1 MAWDASHAVRPG
13 FLLRYC
19 FIWGTIIRKGGF
31 YMAVWIILIIVVII
45 AVWLVSSYNG
55 FVKLR
60 NKTEEAFS
68 AMDVSL
74 KKRYDLIPNYV
85 ETVKGYAKH
94 ESGTLEKVILARNTA
109 MNASTVEDKIEKDN
123 ILSGTLK
130 SLFALS
136 EAYPD
141 LKANQNFLQL
151 TQQLSQIEEEIAGSR
166 RYYNGVVNRF
176 NTKIEMFPGNL
187 AAAVFGFKR
196 RALYEVSEAEQ
207 RENVKVSF

>member
-1 MAWDASHAVRPG
+1 MA
-13 FLLRYC
+13 L
-19 FIWGTIIRKGGF
+19 
-31 YMAVWIILIIVVII
+31 WIILAVVVILVI
-45 AVWLVSSYNG
+45 WLISSYNG

-60 NKTEEAFS
+60 NKAEEAFS

-94 ESGTLEKVILARNTA
+94 ESETLEKVISARNAA
-109 MNASTVEDKIEKDN
+109 MNASTAKERIENDT
-123 ILSGTLK
+123 ILSNTLK

-141 LKANQNFLQL
+141 LKANQNFIQLQD
-151 TQQLSQIEEEIAGSR
+151 QLSRIEEEIAGSR

-176 NTKIEMFPGNL
+176 NTKIEMFPGNIL
-187 AAAVFGFKR
+187 AGIFGFR
-196 RALYEVSEAEQ
+196 RKPLYEVETADQ

>member
-1 MAWDASHAVRPG
+1 MLLWMIIGAVI
-13 FLLRYC
+13 LL
-19 FIWGTIIRKGGF
+19 
-31 YMAVWIILIIVVII
+31 VVI
-45 AVWLVSSYNG
+45 WLISSYNG
-55 FVKLR
+55 FVTLR

-85 ETVKGYAKH
+85 ETVKGYARH
-94 ESGTLEKVILARNTA
+94 ESETLEKVISARNKA
-109 MNASTVEDKIEKDN
+109 MNSSTPEEQIANDN

-130 SLFALS
+130 SLFAVS

-151 TQQLSQIEEEIAGSR
+151 QEQLQRIEEEIAGSR
-166 RYYNGVVNRF
+166 RYYNGVVNKF
-176 NTKIEMFPGNL
+176 NTKTEMFPGNL
-187 AAAVFGFKR
+187 IAGMFGFQRKP
-196 RALYEVSEAEQ
+196 LYEVVDETE

>member
-1 MAWDASHAVRPG
+1 MVG
-13 FLLRYC
+13 
-19 FIWGTIIRKGGF
+19 
-31 YMAVWIILIIVVII
+31 IIVLVIVVALAI
-45 AVWLVSSYNG
+45 WLVSAYNG

-60 NKTEEAFS
+60 NKVEEAFA

-74 KKRYDLIPNYV
+74 KKRYDLVPNYV

-94 ESGTLEKVILARNTA
+94 ESETLEKVIAARNAA
-109 MNASTVEDKIEKDN
+109 MSSTSPEEQIANDN

-151 TQQLSQIEEEIAGSR
+151 QDQLQRIEEEIAGSR
-166 RYYNGVVNRF
+166 RYYNGVVNKF
-176 NTKIEMFPGNL
+176 NTSIEMFPGNIL
-187 AAAVFGFKR
+187 AGIFGFKR
-196 RALYEVSEAEQ
+196 KPLYEVNDAQE

>member
-1 MAWDASHAVRPG
+1 MAA
-13 FLLRYC
+13 
-19 FIWGTIIRKGGF
+19 
-31 YMAVWIILIIVVII
+31 LIII
-45 AVWLVSSYNG
+45 AVIVIALVIWLVASYNG
-55 FVKLR
+55 FVALR

-94 ESGTLEKVILARNTA
+94 ESQTLEKVIAARNAA
-109 MNASTVEDKIEKDN
+109 MNSTTTEEQIANDN

-136 EAYPD
+136 ENYPD

-151 TQQLSQIEEEIAGSR
+151 QEQLQRIEEEIAGSR

-176 NTKIEMFPGNL
+176 NTKLEMFPGNIL
-187 AAAVFGFKR
+187 AGIFGFKR
-196 RALYEVSEAEQ
+196 KTLYEVSETAE
-207 RENVKVSF
+207 RENVKVAF

>member
-1 MAWDASHAVRPG
+1 MV
-13 FLLRYC
+13 L
-19 FIWGTIIRKGGF
+19 
-31 YMAVWIILIIVVII
+31 WIVLAIVVVLVI
-45 AVWLVSSYNG
+45 WFVSSYNG
-55 FVKLR
+55 FIKLR
-60 NKTEEAFS
+60 NKTEEAYS

-94 ESGTLEKVILARNTA
+94 ESKTLESVMTARNAALNSTTA
-109 MNASTVEDKIEKDN
+109 EDRIANDN

-130 SLFALS
+130 SLFAVS

-151 TQQLSQIEEEIAGSR
+151 QDQLQRIEEEIAGSR

-176 NTKIEMFPGNL
+176 NTKTETFPGNIV
-187 AAAVFGFKR
+187 AGIFNFKR
-196 RALYEVSEAEQ
+196 KPLYEVSTEEQ
-207 RENVKVSF
+207 RENVEVKF

>member
-1 MAWDASHAVRPG
+1 MG
-13 FLLRYC
+13 
-19 FIWGTIIRKGGF
+19 I
-31 YMAVWIILIIVVII
+31 WIILGAVLIIGI
-45 AVWLVSSYNG
+45 WLVSSYNG
-55 FVKLR
+55 FIKLR
-60 NKTEEAFS
+60 NKVEEAFS

-94 ESGTLEKVILARNTA
+94 ESETFEKVVSARNAA
-109 MNASTVEDKIEKDN
+109 MNSATAEDRIANEN

-136 EAYPD
+136 ESYPE
-141 LKANQNFLQL
+141 LKANQNFLMLQDQL
-151 TQQLSQIEEEIAGSR
+151 QRVEEEIAGSR

-176 NTKIEMFPGNL
+176 NTKIEMFPGNIL
-187 AAAVFGFKR
+187 AGIFGFGRKP
-196 RALYEVSEAEQ
+196 LYEVTETEQ